1 MASLKVKF
9 RPSSV
14 KDREGTLFYQIIHL
28 RQTRQIYPGLHIKST
43 EWDGSNIRI
52 SKECDSQRAA
62 HLHSIITKI
71 ESDRALFENIA
82 KDHNRSYSIEN
93 VLSAYKNAIS
103 ADGFIAYS
111 RRLIE
116 ELKRIG
122 KTKTAKRFAVT
133 ITSLAR
139 YTDDREIAWSE
150 FNATLISGYE
160 EFLLNRGLCRNSTSY
175 YMRNLRAIANRAVE
189 DGHELP
195 RNPFK
200 HVYMGVDKTIK
211 RAVTLKTIQQI
222 RDIDLREYPA
232 LDFARSIFM
241 FSFYTRGMS
250 FVDIA
255 FLRKTDIQNGM
266 MTYRRR
272 KTRQLIQIKLE
283 QPARQIISDMGENS
297 TTYLIPII
305 TSDIKDAE
313 TQYQNAYHRVNR
325 NLKRIG
331 ELLNLETKLTMYVA
345 RHAWASIA
353 RSNNI
358 SIATISEAMGH
369 DSEATTRIYLST
381 LDTSTVDRANS
392 KIIKLMATE

>member
-1 MASLKVKF
+1 
-9 RPSSV
+9 
-14 KDREGTLFYQIIHL
+14 
-28 RQTRQIYPGLHIKST
+28 
-43 EWDGSNIRI
+43 
-52 SKECDSQRAA
+52 
-62 HLHSIITKI
+62 
-71 ESDRALFENIA
+71 
-82 KDHNRSYSIEN
+82 
-93 VLSAYKNAIS
+93 
-103 ADGFIAYS
+103 
-111 RRLIE
+111 
-116 ELKRIG
+116 
-122 KTKTAKRFAVT
+122 
-133 ITSLAR
+133 
-139 YTDDREIAWSE
+139 
-150 FNATLISGYE
+150 
-160 EFLLNRGLCRNSTSY
+160 
-175 YMRNLRAIANRAVE
+175 MRNLRAIANRAVE

-200 HVYMGVDKTIK
+200 HVYIGVDKTIK

-222 RDIDLREYPA
+222 RDIDLREHPA
-232 LDFARSIFM
+232 LDFARSIFI

-266 MTYRRR
+266 ITYRRR
-272 KTRQLIQIKLE
+272 KTRQLIQVKLE

-345 RHAWASIA
+345 RHAWARIA

-381 LDTSTVDRANS
+381 LDTSTADRANS